1 MAFTLEQVVPWGR
14 SYDEYIQMFA
24 LSQTDLE
31 KRILGCGD
39 GPAGFNAQLSQQGGR
54 VISVDP
60 IYEFSAK
67 KIKKR
72 IEQTFKTVLDQ
83 TKNNQD
89 EFIWRSIKDVE
100 ELGKIRMKAM
110 NRFLEDYPRGKKD
123 GRYIEGSLPDLPL
136 FNDKFDLALCS
147 HFLFLYSEHFDAKF
161 HLESIVNLC
170 KIANEVRIFPLLELG
185 SKKSRHFDEV
195 IKKLTTYGFKC
206 EVKKVKYEFQKGG
219 NELLVIK

>member
-60 IYEFSAK
+60 IYEF
-67 KIKKR
+67 
-72 IEQTFKTVLDQ
+72 
-83 TKNNQD
+83 
-89 EFIWRSIKDVE
+89 
-100 ELGKIRMKAM
+100 
-110 NRFLEDYPRGKKD
+110 
-123 GRYIEGSLPDLPL
+123 
-136 FNDKFDLALCS
+136 DLALCS
-147 HFLFLYSEHFDAKF
+147 HFLFLYSGQFDAKF

-219 NELLVIK
+219 NEMLAVNKIIS